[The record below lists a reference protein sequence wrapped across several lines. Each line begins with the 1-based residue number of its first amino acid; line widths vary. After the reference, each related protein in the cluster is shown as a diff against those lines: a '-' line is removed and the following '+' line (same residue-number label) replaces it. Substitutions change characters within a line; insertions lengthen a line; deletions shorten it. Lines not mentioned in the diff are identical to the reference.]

1 MAIDIRR
8 TNDRGCRAWLENVLL
23 SLESTGVL
31 EATRER
37 TPPHYHVAIFPRP
50 YARYVA
56 NLEARAADT
65 RLASSSSLDYRVR
78 RGDSLWNI
86 AREHGTS
93 VEELKTANGLTGS
106 RIYAGQ
112 LLQIP
117 VAR

>member
-1 MAIDIRR
+1 
-8 TNDRGCRAWLENVLL
+8 
-23 SLESTGVL
+23 
-31 EATRER
+31 
-37 TPPHYHVAIFPRP
+37 VAIFPRP

-56 NLEARAADT
+56 DLETRAEDAPSNP
-65 RLASSSSLDYRVR
+65 ASSLDYRVR
-78 RGDSLWNI
+78 RGDSLWTI

-93 VEELKTANGLTGS
+93 VEELKAANHITGS